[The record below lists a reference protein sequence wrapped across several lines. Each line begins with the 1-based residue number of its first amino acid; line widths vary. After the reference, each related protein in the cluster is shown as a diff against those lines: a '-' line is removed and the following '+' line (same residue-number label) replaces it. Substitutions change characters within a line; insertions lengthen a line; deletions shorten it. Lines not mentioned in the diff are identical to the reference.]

1 MFDRRMIGVPNCPG
15 KLVEVVDLPPG
26 WSADSIAPRRQA
38 DLGHPILSYVTI
50 LSRYEAARI
59 NAEFKQQA
67 EERLR
72 TRLAEKGPGYLGQ
85 NIDQQAVHGGVAVD
99 KLLEAIAQEGYFASW
114 VVIEECT
121 ID

>member
-26 WSADSIAPRRQA
+26 WSAESIAPRRQA
-38 DLGHPILSYVTI
+38 DLGHPILSYVSV
-50 LSRYEAARI
+50 LSRHEAARI
-59 NAEFKQQA
+59 NAEFKRQA
-67 EERLR
+67 EERLGAK
-72 TRLAEKGPGYLGQ
+72 LAENGPGYLGQ
-85 NIDQQAVHGGVAVD
+85 NIDQQAVHCGVAVD
-99 KLLEAIAQEGYFASW
+99 KLLKAIEQEGYFASW